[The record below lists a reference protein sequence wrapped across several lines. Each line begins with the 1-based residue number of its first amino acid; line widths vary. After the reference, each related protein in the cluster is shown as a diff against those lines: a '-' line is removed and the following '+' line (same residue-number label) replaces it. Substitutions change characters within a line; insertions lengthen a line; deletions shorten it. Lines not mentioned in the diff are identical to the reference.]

1 MFFNHIKPGI
11 GIVVASTLLTACAS
25 QPVNTKVGEVK
36 VQYSLFYP
44 DGSRLKELPTEVTVV
59 KRESTIK
66 NVAAQVGLNVLALA
80 LGGGGVG
87 FQGFSKDDLKG
98 VPIEDAVSR
107 DNLKNPVSS
116 EFLSNL
122 QMHVS
127 AAVQHDPGLV
137 QKSYQQPMLIA
148 GGNARLVYESLAGE
162 DEERFRLKSD
172 LIVYKRR
179 EEAGLFAFKS
189 VNVVGCETA
198 SDNPLP
204 LSQWA
209 VNDYQ
214 LVKTQLDAMLSSCQT
229 KVIAGLPELLK
240 D

>member
-1 MFFNHIKPGI
+1 VFFNRVKPAI

-36 VQYSLFYP
+36 VQYSLLYP

-66 NVAAQVGLNVLALA
+66 SVAAQVGLNVLALA
-80 LGGGGVG
+80 LGGGVG

-98 VPIEDAVSR
+98 VRIEDAVSR
-107 DNLKNPVSS
+107 ENLKNPVSN
-116 EFLSNL
+116 EFLRELESK
-122 QMHVS
+122 VS
-127 AAVQHDPGLV
+127 ATVQQNPALAQKGYQRPILV
-137 QKSYQQPMLIA
+137 A

-172 LIVYKRR
+172 LIVYKQR
-179 EEAGLFAFKS
+179 EGAGLFTFKS
-189 VNVVGCETA
+189 VNVVDCENA

-204 LSQWA
+204 LDQWA
-209 VNDYQ
+209 VNNYQ
-214 LVKTQLDAMLSSCQT
+214 SVKTQLDAMLSTCES
-229 KVIAGLPELLK
+229 KVLAKLPELLE